1 LNRPGP
7 TSFHDLKTIDG
18 REFETF
24 TDAAIHLGLLE
35 SDELHAGA
43 MRDACAE
50 KSNLKQLQHYFA
62 MLLVHARPSDPQK
75 LFDDFLD
82 EMNPPA
88 ASNDPK
94 ILPKSMETRR
104 GEVLRN
110 LEYFFR
116 CMGTSC
122 RCNFKYAL
130 LHIFLNICI

>member
-7 TSFHDLKTIDG
+7 TSFPDLRTIDG
-18 REFETF
+18 HEFESF

-35 SDELHAGA
+35 SDSLHAGA

-62 MLLVHARPSDPQK
+62 MLIVHARPSDPQK

-82 EMNPPA
+82 EMNPPV
-88 ASNDPK
+88 ASNDPQ
-94 ILPKSMETRR
+94 ILPKSNERRR
-104 GEVLRN
+104 GEVMRN

-122 RCNFKYAL
+122 R
-130 LHIFLNICI
+130 